1 MIYTVGTNL
10 GSTQQPS
17 YKVARCALRCEN
29 RFEIVTLKKK
39 EIGKSPFIAL
49 VGIIS
54 NGEWR
59 NDKNNATFPESVTKS
74 LNILCD
80 SLIAKSK
87 KKKAN

>member
-1 MIYTVGTNL
+1 M
-10 GSTQQPS
+10 
-17 YKVARCALRCEN
+17 
-29 RFEIVTLKKK
+29 
-39 EIGKSPFIAL
+39 GKSPFIAL

-59 NDKNNATFPESVTKS
+59 NDKNNATFPESVTKF

-87 KKKAN
+87 KKIIIMEKAVSYQENVAGKIIIKIFTTDMFITTII